1 MTEQQKVGFYLVT
14 ITNLSK
20 LILARVQ
27 EDVKIDNISDVV
39 TKLEYIANY
48 LYDLEQKTGRQMFD
62 KKYLEVFE
70 KEFKKN

>member
-1 MTEQQKVGFYLVT
+1 MNEQQKVGFYLVT

-27 EDVKIDNISDVV
+27 EDVKIDNISDIV

-48 LYDLEQKTGRQMFD
+48 LYDLEQKTGRQMFE
-62 KKYLEVFE
+62 KKYSEAFK
-70 KEFKKN
+70 KEFTNK

>member
-1 MTEQQKVGFYLVT
+1 MNEQQKVGFYLVT

-20 LILARVQ
+20 LILERVQ

-48 LYDLEQKTGRQMFD
+48 LYDLEQKTGRQN
-62 KKYLEVFE
+62 V
-70 KEFKKN
+70 